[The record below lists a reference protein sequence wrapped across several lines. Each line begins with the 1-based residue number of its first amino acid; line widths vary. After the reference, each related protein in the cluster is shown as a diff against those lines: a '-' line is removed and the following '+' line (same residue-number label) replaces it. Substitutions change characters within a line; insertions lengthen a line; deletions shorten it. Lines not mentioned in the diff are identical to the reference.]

1 MDQESDVTIMFQS
14 PQFMRTP
21 IARAA
26 FAIALLSVCAFAFVT
41 LTGPNGLRALFEK
54 QTQIREAE
62 KRNGAL
68 AKEIERKR
76 EHIKRLDQ
84 SPAEQ
89 ELEIR
94 DRLKL
99 VHPNDKVYV

>member
-1 MDQESDVTIMFQS
+1 
-14 PQFMRTP
+14 MRTP

-99 VHPNDKVYV
+99 VHPNDKVYVTGEPEKTTTPKR

>member
-1 MDQESDVTIMFQS
+1 
-14 PQFMRTP
+14 MRTP

-26 FAIALLSVCAFAFVT
+26 FAIVLLSVCAFAFVT

-99 VHPNDKVYV
+99 VHPNDKVYVTGEPEKTTPPKR